1 MRHAWMVSLSA
12 LLVSL
17 SAHAAQPV
25 PDPRLEQSYNT
36 FVVPNIQRSVEFER
50 TLPQPARRARPAV
63 NEQNMKQMGD
73 GLYVE
78 RSLLPRGG
86 ADDEPG
92 VIRVFPGSSTGASTP
107 RRP

>member
-1 MRHAWMVSLSA
+1 MRYALAVSLSSV
-12 LLVSL
+12 LMSL

-36 FVVPNIQRSVEFER
+36 LVVPNIQRSVEFER
-50 TLPQPARRARPAV
+50 TLPQPIQRARPAV
-63 NEQNMKQMGD
+63 NEQDMKRMAD

-92 VIRVFPGSSTGASTP
+92 VIRVFPGSSTGASAP